1 MTDAHTPGTRE
12 TTKPGA
18 FNRESVDKL
27 LADLPDTQESRPA
40 IQKLS
45 SDQRELVASFVDGF
59 VSRREFLL
67 WCQNAAVLTLGEL
80 SGEWFRE
87 RAFSRVD
94 MSVLVTS
101 AKRARW
107 VPDGEEP
114 TGPETSHRVRRGV
127 VALDVL
133 PACVDAHRRLRW
145 SATEYVNDAD
155 DTLQPDPD
163 AQKHP
168 AMRPALTEVGERQ
181 EWALKRLL
189 SGFDSHDAVLTWFQ
203 ILTEAAYAE
212 LDGTLAKR
220 VLVEDTRTIEM
231 LVSSPEDRPE
241 APAFRESFAAFYLL
255 PAFATAAHEVADR
268 AGELAEKE
276 TAEITE
282 TLI

>member
-1 MTDAHTPGTRE
+1 VSNS
-12 TTKPGA
+12 GA
-18 FNRESVDKL
+18 FDRESVDSL
-27 LADLPDTQESRPA
+27 LSDLPDTQESRPA
-40 IQKLS
+40 VQKLS

-59 VSRREFLL
+59 ASRREFLL
-67 WCQNAAVLTLGEL
+67 WCQEAAVLTLGEL
-80 SGEWFRE
+80 SGEWFVK
-87 RAFSRVD
+87 RAFSGVD
-94 MSVLVTS
+94 MSVVITS
-101 AKRARW
+101 DRRTRW
-107 VPDGEEP
+107 VPSGETP
-114 TGPETSHRVRRGV
+114 IDTETAHRVRRGV

-168 AMRPALTEVGERQ
+168 AMRPALTEASDRQ
-181 EWALKRLL
+181 DWALKRLL
-189 SGFDSHDAVLTWFQ
+189 AGFDSHDAVLTWFQ
-203 ILTEAAYAE
+203 VLTEAAYAE

-231 LVSSPEDRPE
+231 LVSSPEDQPE

-255 PAFATAAHEVADR
+255 PAFATAAREVSDR

-276 TAEITE
+276 TKEITE